1 MNKKTKKI
9 ILVILI
15 VIVAGVFAFSTFQ
28 VVNFLIRSKV
38 ERDYTDK
45 ISDNYSIDVEVDDE
59 EKEICPKK
67 VDFKAL
73 KERNSDI
80 IGWIYC
86 EDTVIDYPIVKGE
99 NNDEYIRA
107 NLDHKWTVSGTLF
120 VDSRNSAD
128 FSDYNTIIYGH
139 NMYNDGSMFASL
151 FNYKKEGYYEAHP
164 VMWLLTENGDYKL
177 EVTMGYVTNTNS
189 ANYVVFKDL
198 VSLRNHINN
207 SIENSVFKSNVKP
220 ESVNKLIT
228 LSTCSY
234 EFESARFVLCL
245 SATKV

>member
-1 MNKKTKKI
+1 MKTKTKKAILI
-9 ILVILI
+9 ILFSIFI
-15 VIVAGVFAFSTFQ
+15 CIFAFSTFQ
-28 VVNFLIRSKV
+28 VVNFLIRSKA

-45 ISDNYSIDVEVDDE
+45 ISDNYSIDVEVDDD

-73 KERNSDI
+73 KKRNSDI

-99 NNDEYIRA
+99 NNDEYIRH

-139 NMYNDGSMFASL
+139 YMYIDGSMFASL
-151 FNYKKEGYYEAHP
+151 FNY
-164 VMWLLTENGDYKL
+164 
-177 EVTMGYVTNTNS
+177 
-189 ANYVVFKDL
+189 
-198 VSLRNHINN
+198 
-207 SIENSVFKSNVKP
+207 
-220 ESVNKLIT
+220 
-228 LSTCSY
+228 
-234 EFESARFVLCL
+234 
-245 SATKV
+245 

>member
-9 ILVILI
+9 LLI
-15 VIVAGVFAFSTFQ
+15 CLTIIFLGIFAFSTFQ
-28 VVNFLIRSKV
+28 VVNFLIRSKA
-38 ERDYTDK
+38 ERDYTDN

-59 EKEICPKK
+59 EKDICPKK

-73 KERNSDI
+73 KERNEDI
-80 IGWIYC
+80 VAWIYC
-86 EDTVIDYPIVKGE
+86 EDTVIDYPIVKGK
-99 NNDEYIRA
+99 NNDEYIRH

-139 NMYNDGSMFASL
+139 NMYNDGTMFASL
-151 FNYKKEGYYEAHP
+151 SDYEKEGYYEAHP
-164 VMWLLTENGDYKL
+164 VMWLLTENGNYKL
-177 EVTMGYVTNTNS
+177 EPVMGYVTSSSS
-189 ANYVVFKDL
+189 ASYEIFQDL
-198 VSLRNHINN
+198 VSLRNHINY
-207 SIENSVFKSNVKP
+207 SIKNSVFKSNVEP
-220 ESVNKLIT
+220 ESVNKLVT